1 MIHIS
6 TVQLTQRCTEE
17 NLTHEGELV
26 LHYAS
31 TLPQMHGLSPRPQ
44 RRINRYYQHLE
55 HIFQTA
61 CRTELLT
68 QASQAAQGAHA
79 SALPFTAMESTLTYE
94 TTYLDDDFWS
104 LAWIWCVTCGS
115 TPLLFREQGD
125 VWSLR
130 TGLPCRLCQ
139 FTPPKQK
146 KKQRFLNLARNAA
159 AAQHFRGPG
168 WMGRRSSFTIS
179 DTELHCFWPTALNSR
194 CKEDFFSFSA
204 PFSVKGNS
212 IC

>member
-1 MIHIS
+1 MTHIS

-31 TLPQMHGLSPRPQ
+31 TLPQIRGLSHRPQ

-55 HIFQTA
+55 QIFQTA
-61 CRTELLT
+61 CRTKLLA
-68 QASQAAQGAHA
+68 QASKDAETAHA
-79 SALPFTAMESTLTYE
+79 NALPFTAMESSLTCE
-94 TTYLDDDFWS
+94 TTYLDEDFWS
-104 LAWIWCVTCGS
+104 LAWTWYVTCGHTS
-115 TPLLFREQGD
+115 LLFQQQGD
-125 VWSLR
+125 VWALR
-130 TGLPCRLCQ
+130 NGLPCTLCQ
-139 FTPPKQK
+139 FTPGKQK
-146 KKQRFLNLARNAA
+146 KKHRFLNRARKAA

-168 WMGRRSSFTIS
+168 WMGRHSSFTIS

-194 CKEDFFSFSA
+194 RKEDFFSFSA
-204 PFSVKGNS
+204 PFSVKDDS